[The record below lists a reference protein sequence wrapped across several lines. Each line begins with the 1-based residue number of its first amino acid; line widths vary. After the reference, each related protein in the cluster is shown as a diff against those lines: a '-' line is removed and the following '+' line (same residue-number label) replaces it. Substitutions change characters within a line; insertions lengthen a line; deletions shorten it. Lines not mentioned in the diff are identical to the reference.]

1 MQLLSSG
8 AKDVAGQR
16 KKVFVHAASRP
27 PPSLPPVASPSEGL
41 SNLIRLH
48 ELKQ

>member
-16 KKVFVHAASRP
+16 KKVCVRAASRP
-27 PPSLPPVASPSEGL
+27 HRPLSPVASPGEGP